1 MAQPRVAS
9 RYAKSLLDLAVERNE
24 LDRVALDMERIER
37 TLLDSSDLL
46 ALLAS
51 PVVKADAK
59 LRVLHALFA
68 QDVSE
73 LSKGFIDILVQKG
86 REPMLI
92 YILKAWRELLRKKR
106 NILSAE
112 VRSAVPLSA
121 DSREGILS
129 AIGRLHSG
137 AVELKE
143 VVDPTLI
150 GGYVLRLE
158 DKMMDVS
165 IKRQL
170 AAMRRELVEHQYEPG
185 F

>member
-9 RYAKSLLDLAVERNE
+9 RYAKSLLDLAIERNE
-24 LDRVALDMERIER
+24 LDRVASDMERLEK
-37 TLLDSSDLL
+37 TLHASAELQ

-68 QDVSE
+68 DGMCE
-73 LSKGFIDILVQKG
+73 LSNGFVDILVSKG
-86 REPMLI
+86 REPILV
-92 YILKAWRELLRKKR
+92 YVLKAWRELLRKKR

-112 VRSAVPLSA
+112 VRSAVPLSSA
-121 DSREGILS
+121 SRDGILAS
-129 AIGRLHSG
+129 IARVHSG
-137 AVELKE
+137 AVELNE

-150 GGYVLRLE
+150 GGFVLRLE

-170 AAMRRELVEHQYEPG
+170 SAMRRELVEHQYEPG